1 MPRSMAAVDAQMLWM
16 SAKVPN
22 DQFLLF
28 AFDGSPARV
37 PDAVDEMRRRA
48 QSCSELGLRVVDDSA
63 WRYPRWQTGPIGAD
77 QFLTHPGGNGWP
89 ECLDAV
95 TGLAGD
101 QLDLR
106 RMSWRVHVFPDVHD
120 IPIAG
125 TGAVVVV
132 QIAHALGDGRRS
144 AALAGAL
151 LGRHGAVPAVVAQ
164 RRGWLPARTV
174 AAWRAHRRLL
184 HDIETGAVSP
194 PAPSRPLLSIND
206 SPRGDPVVQTLVVR
220 REQLS
225 VPTVTIA
232 ALSAISEAM
241 SGYLAD
247 RGEDPAWLGAE
258 VPMAGAGNGHAHN
271 DFRNVGVGLH
281 VAVDREQRARL
292 IADELAAHRRRGEHP
307 AMWTASAA
315 FAATPAALL
324 RWGTG
329 KFDPAARVAAVSGNT
344 VVSSVNRGAADLSFG
359 GAPVVFTAGYPA
371 LSPMMSL
378 THGVHGLGEHVA
390 LSVHADPVNV
400 DVDDYVDRLRVA
412 IGR

>member
-28 AFDGSPARV
+28 AFDGSPTRV

-48 QSCSELGLRVVDDSA
+48 QSCPELGLGALDNIK
-63 WRYPRWQTGPIGAD
+63 WRYPRWQSGEIGAD
-77 QFLTHPGGNGWP
+77 QFVTHPGARGWP
-89 ECLDAV
+89 DCLDAV
-95 TGLAGD
+95 TALAAD

-106 RMSWRVHVFPDVHD
+106 RMSWRAHVFPEVHGM
-120 IPIAG
+120 PAAATG
-125 TGAVVVV
+125 TVVVI
-132 QIAHALGDGRRS
+132 QIGHALGDGKRS

-151 LGRHGAVPAVVAQ
+151 LGRRGAIPPVAAQ
-164 RRGWLPARTV
+164 RGWLPARTV
-174 AAWRAHRRLL
+174 AAWRAHRQLL
-184 HDIETGAVSP
+184 RDIEAGAVPP
-194 PAPSRPLLSIND
+194 PAPPRPLLSIND
-206 SPRGDPVVQTLVVR
+206 SPRGNPVVRTLVVR

-225 VPTVTIA
+225 VPTVTIG
-232 ALSAISEAM
+232 ALTAISDALG
-241 SGYLAD
+241 GYLAG
-247 RGEDPAWLGAE
+247 RGEDPSLLSAE

-281 VAVDREQRARL
+281 VAVDRAQRARL
-292 IADELAAHRRRGEHP
+292 IAEELAAQRRRGEHP
-307 AMWTASAA
+307 AMRAASAA

-329 KFDPAARVAAVSGNT
+329 KFDPEGRVAAVSGNT

-359 GAPVVFTAGYPA
+359 GASVVFTAGYPA

-378 THGVHGLGEHVA
+378 THGVHGIGEHVA
-390 LSVHADPVNV
+390 VSVHADSVNV
-400 DVDDYVDRLRVA
+400 DVDDYVGRLRVA

>member
-37 PDAVDEMRRRA
+37 SDAVDEMRRRA
-48 QSCSELGLRVVDDSA
+48 QSCPELGLRVVDDST
-63 WRYPRWQTGPIGAD
+63 WRYPRWRTGGIGAD
-77 QFLTHPGGNGWP
+77 QFVTHLGGRGWP
-89 ECLDAV
+89 DCLDAV
-95 TGLAGD
+95 TALADD
-101 QLDLR
+101 QLEFHQ
-106 RMSWRVHVFPDVHD
+106 MSWRAHVFPEVHG
-120 IPIAG
+120 IPAVS

-132 QIAHALGDGRRS
+132 QIGHPLGDGKRS

-151 LGRHGAVPAVVAQ
+151 LGRRGTVSAVAAQ
-164 RRGWLPARTV
+164 HGWLPARTV
-174 AAWRAHRRLL
+174 GAWRAHRQLL
-184 HDIETGAVSP
+184 RDIEAGVVP
-194 PAPSRPLLSIND
+194 PSAPPRPLLSIND
-206 SPRGDPVVQTLVVR
+206 SPRGNPVVRTLVVR
-220 REQLS
+220 RDRLS
-225 VPTVTIA
+225 VPTVTVA
-232 ALSAISEAM
+232 ALTAISDALG
-241 SGYLAD
+241 GYLAD
-247 RGEDPAWLGAE
+247 RGEDPSLLGAE
-258 VPMAGAGNGHAHN
+258 VPMAGAGNDHAHN

-281 VAVDREQRARL
+281 VAVDRAERTRL
-292 IADELAAHRRRGEHP
+292 IAEELAAHRRRGDHP
-307 AMWTASAA
+307 AMRAASAA

-378 THGVHGLGEHVA
+378 THGVHGIGEHVA
-390 LSVHADPVNV
+390 LSVHADSVNV